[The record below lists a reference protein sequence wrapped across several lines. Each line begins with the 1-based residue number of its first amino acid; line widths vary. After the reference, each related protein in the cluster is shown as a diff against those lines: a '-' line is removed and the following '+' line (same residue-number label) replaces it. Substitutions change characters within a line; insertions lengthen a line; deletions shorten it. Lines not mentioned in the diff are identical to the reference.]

1 MISADLVSFTFPGRG
16 DKHSPMKWNYN
27 HFTGVDYDDKTGT
40 KAIYMV
46 RSAVQMNSRW

>member
-1 MISADLVSFTFPGRG
+1 
-16 DKHSPMKWNYN
+16 MKWNYN

-46 RSAVQMNSRW
+46 CPLL